1 MKEIFRRL
9 SEAMGPAGAE
19 EGVRKVLEEELEG
32 VVDRLETD
40 ALGNLYA
47 IREPEGEGG
56 LTVLLDAHMD
66 EIGLVVTYVEEE
78 GFLRV
83 APIGGVSPRWPWGSG
98 SGSWAARREWWPPT
112 TWTTPRSWP

>member
-1 MKEIFRRL
+1 MKEIFRKL

-19 EGVRKVLEEELEG
+19 EEVRQVLKAELEG

-47 IREPEGEGG
+47 ILEPRGGGGG

-83 APIGGVSPRWPWGSG
+83 APIGGVSPQVALGQRVRFLGGAEGSVA
-98 SGSWAARREWWPPT
+98 SDHLDDPK
-112 TWTTPRSWP
+112 